1 MEVIPPKETL
11 SLASLFPQELESYK
25 TKVADKTDGDKS
37 EWEVDDVDEDSDKDD
52 EYDHDV
58 RNAFDMFGDE

>member
-25 TKVADKTDGDKS
+25 TKVADKTDKDES
-37 EWEVDDVDEDSDKDD
+37 EWEGDHTDEYSVTDD
-52 EYDHDV
+52 EYDHNV

>member
-1 MEVIPPKETL
+1 MEVIPPKEML

-37 EWEVDDVDEDSDKDD
+37 EWEVDDADEDSDKDD
-52 EYDHDV
+52 VRNDV

>member
-1 MEVIPPKETL
+1 MEVITPKETL
-11 SLASLFPQELESYK
+11 SLASLFQQELESYK
-25 TKVADKTDGDKS
+25 TKVANETDEDES
-37 EWEVDDVDEDSDKDD
+37 EWEVDDVDEHSDTDD

>member
-25 TKVADKTDGDKS
+25 TKVADKTDKDEL
-37 EWEVDDVDEDSDKDD
+37 EWEVDHTDEYSVTDD
-52 EYDHDV
+52 EYDHNV